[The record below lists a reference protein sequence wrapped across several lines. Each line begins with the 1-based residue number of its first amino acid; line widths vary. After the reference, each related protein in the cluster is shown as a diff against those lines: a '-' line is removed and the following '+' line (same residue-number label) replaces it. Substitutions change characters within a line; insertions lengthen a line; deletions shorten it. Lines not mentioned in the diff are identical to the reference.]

1 MKTDRFMRFSA
12 LIGEETLKT
21 LAKSHILIF
30 GIGGVGSY
38 LTEALARC
46 GVGKLSLVDF
56 DTVSIHNIN
65 RQIHALTST
74 VGQKKVDLMKE
85 RIEDINPDCEVRIFA
100 EKVTPENIASFFA
113 NFAEPIDYVAD
124 AIDDVAAKIAIIMHC
139 KEQGIPLISAMGTG
153 NKLHPEL
160 LTVADIKK
168 TSVCPLSRVV
178 RRKLR
183 ERGVESG
190 VTVVFSPEIPIKTP
204 LTEDGRPVPASSC
217 LVPPAAGILMASHII
232 NDFVQNRKYMNKTG
246 GE

>member
-1 MKTDRFMRFSA
+1 MESNRFMRFSA
-12 LIGEETLKT
+12 LVGEETIKNIYN
-21 LAKSHILIF
+21 SHIVIF

-46 GVGKLSLVDF
+46 GVGKLTLVDF
-56 DTVSIHNIN
+56 DTVAIHNIN
-65 RQIHALTST
+65 RQLHALTST
-74 VGQKKVDLMKE
+74 VGQKKAVLMKE
-85 RIEDINPDCEVRIFA
+85 RIEDINPDCEVHIFTKKA
-100 EKVTPENIASFFA
+100 TPENIASLFA
-113 NFAEPIDYVAD
+113 DFAKPIDYVAD
-124 AIDDVAAKIAIIMHC
+124 AIDDVAAKISLIMYC
-139 KEQGIPLISAMGTG
+139 RKQDIPLISAMGTG

-190 VTVVFSPEIPIKTP
+190 VTVVFSPEIPIKSP

-232 NDFVQNRKYMNKTG
+232 DDFVQNKIHKDKTG